1 MIEDMEDTETGLRC
15 ALCER
20 APEKDE
26 DNWLDVDVRVGE
38 ADYYLWFCS
47 QDHAAE
53 WFRQPLPPA
62 ESTDGTEVSDGSWD
76 GVLFGIVF
84 TAVMLGVLGLVGIG
98 ISTVIGWL
106 F

>member
-1 MIEDMEDTETGLRC
+1 MEDTETELRC

-20 APEKDE
+20 TPEKEDE
-26 DNWLDVDVRVGE
+26 NWLDVDVRVGE
-38 ADYYLWFCS
+38 DDYYLWFCS

-53 WFRQPLPPA
+53 WFSRPLPPVEGA
-62 ESTDGTEVSDGSWD
+62 ESAAVDSGD

-84 TAVMLGVLGLVGIG
+84 TTMLLAVLGLIGIG
-98 ISTVIGWL
+98 ICTVVGWL